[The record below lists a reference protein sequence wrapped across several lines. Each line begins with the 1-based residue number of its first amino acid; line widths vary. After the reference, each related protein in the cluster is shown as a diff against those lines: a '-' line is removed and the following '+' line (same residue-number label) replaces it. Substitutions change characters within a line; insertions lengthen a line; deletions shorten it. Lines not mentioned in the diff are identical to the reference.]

1 MSLMDSNIKIPWLE
15 VGYTIFSIEGPK
27 GLKIEALARE
37 VGKSKSSFYHCF
49 ADLELFIEELLEFHE
64 VKSNAIYKKI
74 KLCENFVPDVFE
86 VLFESKEDA
95 FFNRQLR
102 INRHIEEYKTCFQKA
117 HKPIEDALLEFWP
130 EAIGLEDKPHLAR
143 MILNLTVDNFYLRLT
158 DETFTDNGLKSYL
171 DEIIALAKEI

>member
-1 MSLMDSNIKIPWLE
+1 MESKIRTPWLE
-15 VGYTIFSIEGPK
+15 VGYSIFAYEGPK

-49 ADLELFIEELLEFHE
+49 ADLEIFIDELLEFHAE
-64 VKSNAIYKKI
+64 KSQAIFEKI
-74 KLCENFVPDVFE
+74 KLCENVMPDVFE

-102 INRHIEEYKTCFQKA
+102 INRHIEEYKICFQKA

-130 EAIGLEDKPHLAR
+130 EAIGLVDKPHLAK
-143 MILNLTVDNFYLRLT
+143 MILTLTVDNFYLRLT
-158 DETFTDNGLKSYL
+158 DETFTDNGLKNYL
-171 DEIIALAKEI
+171 DEIIAIAKEI